1 MRPQRLRSA
10 ATALLAVSLA
20 GILLPASAS
29 ATTSPYM
36 SVGCFQP
43 STTPG
48 VALECYASVT
58 GPTSNDPVPTGTFDF
73 TAPSFKGVV
82 SPASCDASSTCMF
95 AYTPKGSGSATRKDT
110 VTATYSGDA
119 VYTSRQATVTVKVT
133 VRPAPGL
140 VAFCA
145 QPYTTPGL
153 ALQCSAATYSPGGGA
168 APTGTLR
175 IKVPTFKGAVT
186 PVACDAS
193 GCDFTYVPKGS
204 GTTSRRDT
212 ITVMYSGDGVYSSAQ
227 ASIPVAVPAKPP
239 VSLAVGCGYFT
250 TPGVPVQC
258 DAAIYRQ
265 GPGPLPTGTI
275 TVTAPT
281 YKGSLS
287 PTTCDVWSP
296 CSFSYTPVG
305 SGSASR
311 KDTVTFTYSGDAFYG
326 AAKQTWT
333 INVLAP

>member
-10 ATALLAVSLA
+10 ATVLLALSLA
-20 GILLPASAS
+20 GVVLPGPAS

-36 SVGCFQP
+36 SLGCFQP

-58 GPTSNDPVPTGTFDF
+58 GPTSDDPVPTGTVSL
-73 TAPSFKGVV
+73 TAPSFKGQV
-82 SPASCDASSTCMF
+82 SPASCDASSPCTF

-119 VYTSRQATVTVKVT
+119 VYTARQATVTVKVT
-133 VRPAPGL
+133 VKPAPGL
-140 VAFCA
+140 VAFCT
-145 QPYTTPGL
+145 QPYTTPGA
-153 ALQCSAATYSPGGGA
+153 ALQCSAGTYSPGGGA
-168 APTGTLR
+168 APTGTLKV
-175 IKVPTFKGAVT
+175 KVPTFKGSAT
-186 PVACDAS
+186 PATCDAS

-212 ITVMYSGDGVYSSAQ
+212 ITVMYGGDAVYSSAQ
-227 ASIPVAVPAKPP
+227 ASIAVAVPAKPP
-239 VSLAVGCGYFT
+239 VSLAVWCGYFT

-265 GPGPLPTGTI
+265 GPGPVPTGTI
-275 TVTAPT
+275 TVTAPS

-287 PTTCDVWSP
+287 PTTCAVATP

-305 SGSASR
+305 SGSPSR
-311 KDTVTFTYSGDAFYG
+311 KDTVTFTYSGDTFYG
-326 AAKQTWT
+326 SARQTWT